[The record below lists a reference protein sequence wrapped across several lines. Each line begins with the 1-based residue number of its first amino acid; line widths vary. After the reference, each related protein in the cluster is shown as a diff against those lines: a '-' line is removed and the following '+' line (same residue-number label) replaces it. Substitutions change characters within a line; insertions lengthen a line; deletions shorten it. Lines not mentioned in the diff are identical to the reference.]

1 MLMNTDAHWVRY
13 SAVEE
18 TESGWSVIENA
29 TGLAF
34 LIEGI
39 PMVLLRRDVAFALAQ
54 TLNEIV
60 STRKTIH

>member
-1 MLMNTDAHWVRY
+1 MNTDVDWVRY

-39 PMVLLRRDVAFALAQ
+39 PMVLLRRDVALALVQ
-54 TLNEIV
+54 TLNEITA
-60 STRKTIH
+60 TRKIFH